1 MPEGDKLKQLV
12 LSKSLTT
19 PDELHESDFPAGLRA
34 IYNSCN
40 AHLAGKDGIQCFRVG
55 KKIMIPT
62 APLRRLILCVE
73 DGAAI

>member
-19 PDELHESDFPAGLRA
+19 PDELHESDFPTGLRA

-40 AHLAGKDGIQCFRVG
+40 AYLAGKDGIQCFRVG

-62 APLRRLILCVE
+62 APLKRKILGTE
-73 DGAAI
+73 AQAAS